1 MRFKDI
7 DEQLTPI
14 PLYIYILILRS
25 LLFSL
30 TFNSS
35 NRIGDVMD
43 CTLTWS
49 VVNRDFEP
57 RSCQTKVYELVFAAS
72 PLSSKHRSVRAT
84 IGWLGIMII
93 CQSEVTYLHADCR
106 VSELAQYI
114 LNQACKA
121 VLV

>member
-7 DEQLTPI
+7 DDQLTPI
-14 PLYIYILILRS
+14 PLYIHTYFKVFTIFPYIQFI
-25 LLFSL
+25 
-30 TFNSS
+30 
-35 NRIGDVMD
+35 NRIGDVMVSML
-43 CTLTWS
+43 TLS
-49 VVNRDFEP
+49 VVDRDFEP
-57 RSCQTKVYELVFAAS
+57 RSCQTKDYKIGICCFSAK
-72 PLSSKHRSVRAT
+72 LSHRSLRAT

-93 CQSEVTYLHADCR
+93 CQSGVTYLHADCR